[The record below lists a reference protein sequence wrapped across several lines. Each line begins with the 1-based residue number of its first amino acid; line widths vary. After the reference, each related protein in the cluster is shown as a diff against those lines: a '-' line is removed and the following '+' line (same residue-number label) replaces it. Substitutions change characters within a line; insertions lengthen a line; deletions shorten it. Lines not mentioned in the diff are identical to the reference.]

1 MGLSDFFVDVSTLPD
16 GPYGLIQLMTLLF
29 YYGYILYVS
38 ANMIGDGSELLLL
51 VPKYAGVVGSCV
63 LPVLGAVPDGMIVL
77 FSGLGPDAQE
87 QLDVGVGALA
97 GSTVMLITIPWLLS
111 IYAGR
116 VDIENG
122 RCKYTKEG
130 RKAKGSV
137 TGVKNSDGVRTGGV
151 IMLATSIGYLIL
163 QVPAIFF
170 EAGGASQ
177 AEVAESEKFYA
188 GMGLFVTIFMFIGY
202 LKYQVDNTDNL
213 VANHAHVQLV
223 IKLIEEDDNFTLRLA
238 LYDELKHHKAELTRR
253 LSALGPLDGS
263 AATAVDYKAIS
274 TNDVWAKLPDNA
286 KERITDII
294 TYFWLKFVRT
304 NKANKA
310 ITGAGKGARIQ
321 LSALRS
327 LFEFMGDNFAAGHL
341 EEVFNLFDTNKNNT
355 IELEEF
361 IKGTCQYLWD
371 YEREQ
376 LDTSTTLEQFESAL
390 KSGESS
396 GLDEAG
402 DDGDE
407 EDDED
412 EMPDELKDLD
422 PKDQQRRLISMSFQT
437 MGIGTFLVVLF
448 SDPMCDVLSEVGT
461 RTGIPAFYVSF
472 VLAPLASN
480 AAELLASYNYAL
492 KKSPKSISIALQAL
506 QGAACMN
513 NTFCLSIFMGLVY
526 FKGLSWE
533 YFAETVAIMLCQ
545 VGVAFASMK
554 EVQTMGT
561 AYMVVMLY
569 PACLLLVAAMEAA
582 GFD

>member
-1 MGLSDFFVDVSTLPD
+1 MGLSDLFVDVSTLPD

-29 YYGYILYVS
+29 YYGYVLYVS

-51 VPKYAGVVGSCV
+51 VPQYAGVVGSCV

-111 IYAGR
+111 VYAGR
-116 VDIENG
+116 VDIEGG

-130 RKAKGSV
+130 RKAKGRL
-137 TGVKNSDGVRTGGV
+137 TGVKNSDGVRKGGL

-163 QVPAIFF
+163 QVPAFLF
-170 EAGGASQ
+170 EAGGASH
-177 AEVAESEKFYA
+177 ADVAESEKGYA
-188 GMGLFVTIFMFIGY
+188 GLGLFVTIFMFLGY

-238 LYDELKHHKAELTRR
+238 LYDELKHHKAELERR
-253 LSALGPLDGS
+253 LSVLNDG
-263 AATAVDYKAIS
+263 AADTVDYKAIS
-274 TNDVWAKLPDNA
+274 TTNNVWTKLPDNS

-294 TYFWLKFVRT
+294 THFWLKFVRMH
-304 NKANKA
+304 KANKGA
-310 ITGAGKGARIQ
+310 ISGSGKSAQIQ

-327 LFEFMGDNFAAGHL
+327 LFVFMGDNFAAGHL

-361 IKGTCQYLWD
+361 IKGICQYLWD
-371 YEREQ
+371 YERRE
-376 LDTSTTLEQFESAL
+376 LDTSASLEKFESAL

-396 GLDEAG
+396 ALENDA
-402 DDGDE
+402 DDGDAD
-407 EDDED
+407 DDEE
-412 EMPDELKDLD
+412 EMPDELKDLN
-422 PKDQQRRLISMSFQT
+422 PEDQQRRLISMSFQT

-492 KKSPKSISIALQAL
+492 KKTPKSISIALQAL

-533 YFAETVAIMLCQ
+533 YFAETVAIILCQ
-545 VGVAFASMK
+545 AGVAFASMK
-554 EVQTMGT
+554 ETQSMGT

-569 PACLLLVAAMEAA
+569 PACLLLVASLEAA